1 MTEKTKTLAKHCANK
16 IREDIFNGKYKPGQA
31 LKLVQLQEIYEVG
44 CSPIR
49 EALFSL
55 QESGIVLLEEN
66 KGFKVNKFTAAQIVD
81 MRNVL
86 MKIEV
91 WALELAMEKGDA
103 QWEADIV
110 SSLHQLAAMEKSRRR
125 PGYHEWS
132 ICNLEF
138 HACLVKACSSPILM
152 AMREGLYQ
160 KAEWYHFLFF
170 THATKVFAINHQEHH
185 DLAMAVIKR
194 KKRLAITLL
203 KAHFRDWSKS
213 VIPILDKKGLIK
225 I

>member
-1 MTEKTKTLAKHCANK
+1 MKLA
-16 IREDIFNGKYKPGQA
+16 
-31 LKLVQLQEIYEVG
+31 QLQECYG
-44 CSPIR
+44 AGFSPLR

-91 WALELAMEKGDA
+91 WALELAMEQGDA

-110 SSLHQLAAMEKSRRR
+110 STLYKLAEIEKTRKRPSYQLWGIHNMD
-125 PGYHEWS
+125 
-132 ICNLEF
+132 F
-138 HACLVKACSSPILM
+138 HTCLVKGCNSPILM
-152 AMREGLYQ
+152 AMREKLYQ
-160 KAEWYHFLFF
+160 KAEWYHFLFY
-170 THATKVFAINHQEHH
+170 THSEEAFSINHQEHE

-194 KKRLAITLL
+194 KKRLALTLL
-203 KAHFRDWSKS
+203 KAHFRDWSKQ
-213 VIPILDKKGLIK
+213 VIPILEKRGFIQ